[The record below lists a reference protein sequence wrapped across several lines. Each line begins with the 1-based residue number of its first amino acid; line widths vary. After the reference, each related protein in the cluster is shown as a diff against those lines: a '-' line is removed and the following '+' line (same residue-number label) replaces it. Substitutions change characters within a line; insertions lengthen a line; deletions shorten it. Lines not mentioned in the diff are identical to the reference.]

1 MSEQPK
7 RGVRTSLVVLLLTSL
22 MVMSF
27 AETAADADL
36 FDAPAAVAIDAVQG
50 SP

>member
-1 MSEQPK
+1 MSEQSK

-22 MVMSF
+22 MVLSF
-27 AETAADADL
+27 AQTAADADL
-36 FDAPAAVAIDAVQG
+36 FDAPAAVAMDAGHG